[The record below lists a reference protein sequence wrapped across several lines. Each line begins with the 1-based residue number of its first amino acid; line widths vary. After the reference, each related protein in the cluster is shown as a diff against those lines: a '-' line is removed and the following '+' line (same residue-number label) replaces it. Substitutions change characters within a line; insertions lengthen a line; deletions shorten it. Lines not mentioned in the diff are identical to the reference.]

1 MEAIGAGC
9 GLTAASILG
18 DMVDSISVRVPDVG
32 STISPDVTRPYANR
46 KIIQP
51 CKIQN
56 LFFSDLFSV
65 SRWCCVKSSTKVPT
79 SWVPRTK
86 IANDGAVISAFPIDW
101 ISLFS
106 DYYLRLVVFI
116 YFLEIGYDELPKYLR
131 RFCLLSCFFRSIFDI
146 RENQK
151 SIYFL
156 TIF

>member
-1 MEAIGAGC
+1 MYVKIRVFTNENTCASWYCHAFWQEGWGRIEACTGP
-9 GLTAASILG
+9 LG
-18 DMVDSISVRVPDVG
+18 FFSARVP
-32 STISPDVTRPYANR
+32 SKLSQN
-46 KIIQP
+46 
-51 CKIQN
+51 CKFQH
-56 LFFSDLFSV
+56 
-65 SRWCCVKSSTKVPT
+65 
-79 SWVPRTK
+79 
-86 IANDGAVISAFPIDW
+86 PIDW

-156 TIF
+156 NYFLNYILFFETIYLISMPGHRPNTVVVRT